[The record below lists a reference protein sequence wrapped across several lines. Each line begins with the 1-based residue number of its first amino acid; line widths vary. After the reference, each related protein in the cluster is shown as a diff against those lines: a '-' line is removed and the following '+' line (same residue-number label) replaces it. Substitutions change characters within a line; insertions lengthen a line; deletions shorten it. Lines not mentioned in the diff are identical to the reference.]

1 MSLAA
6 VIALAGCSGMNDKKK
21 DELGYTPKTR
31 EVADAEEEAARLSSE
46 IFDVIDLRG
55 KTSKPGPSVARCGGK
70 DEEKF
75 YKINHAWSLWGV
87 PVEDMKQ
94 AMGRLKENLPEK
106 GWKIVKY
113 GPDKSPSKSP
123 ELVADSTKK
132 QYSVSIHLYDESD
145 KTGSKAPK
153 SLIYVLLTS
162 ACFQVPDGQT
172 VDEY

>member
-1 MSLAA
+1 MSE
-6 VIALAGCSGMNDKKK
+6 KKK

-31 EVADAEEEAARLSSE
+31 TVADAEEEAAGLSSE

-55 KTSKPGPSVARCGGK
+55 KTSKPGPSVARCSGQ

-87 PVEDMKQ
+87 PVKDMKQ
-94 AMGRLKENLPEK
+94 AMARLKEDLPQK

-123 ELVADSTKK
+123 ELIADSIKK
-132 QYSVSIHLYDESD
+132 QFSVSIHLYDESD
-145 KTGSKAPK
+145 KSGSKAPK
-153 SLIYVLLTS
+153 SLIYVLMTS
-162 ACFQVPDGQT
+162 NCFQVPDGQT